1 MGVSRNQS
9 MTGKISN
16 DLNQIGIN
24 YNFSPVVDMSPNS
37 TVGYRS
43 FGKNPENIIPWSNQF
58 IQTTQKNNIIAT
70 AKHFPGHGDTD
81 LDSHKILPTISFTKK
96 RLDSIELH
104 PYKRLFQEGLSSV
117 MVAHLNVPA
126 LEKRKNFPSSIS
138 KAIVTDLLQDDLNFQ
153 GLIFTDALNMKGA
166 SNFKKPGEIDLAAF
180 LAGNDVLL
188 ISESI
193 PKAHQLIVEAFRNG

>member
-1 MGVSRNQS
+1 M
-9 MTGKISN
+9 
-16 DLNQIGIN
+16 
-24 YNFSPVVDMSPNS
+24 
-37 TVGYRS
+37 
-43 FGKNPENIIPWSNQF
+43 
-58 IQTTQKNNIIAT
+58 
-70 AKHFPGHGDTD
+70 
-81 LDSHKILPTISFTKK
+81 KK

-126 LEKRKNFPSSIS
+126 LEKRKKFPSSIS
-138 KAIVTDLLQDDLNFQ
+138 KAIVTDLLQNDLNFQ

-193 PKAHQLIVEAFRNG
+193 PKAHKLIVEAFRKGVI